1 MSLSLTVAG
10 VVHGCK
16 KVQELGPLG
25 WSDALAHVYDA
36 VHGYVRIILH
46 QATISKENVK
56 TQSFNT
62 GQCLKWW
69 KHLLL
74 DFLPQQIMIYAK
86 LVLSAFYSR
95 PVLLQSPHSKMST
108 CGCALKCFLFSNT

>member
-1 MSLSLTVAG
+1 MVSLSLTVAG
-10 VVHGCK
+10 VVHSCK

-36 VHGYVRIILH
+36 VHGYVRISLH
-46 QATISKENVK
+46 QTTISKENIK

-62 GQCLKWW
+62 RRRLKWW

-74 DFLPQQIMIYAK
+74 
-86 LVLSAFYSR
+86 
-95 PVLLQSPHSKMST
+95 
-108 CGCALKCFLFSNT
+108 N